1 MKREGSCHCQSVK
14 FSLQSKHLYPFN
26 IYYCSI
32 CRRTAGSL
40 GYAINLPSYADIL
53 EIQGKQHLS
62 IYQTKLINEKT
73 KEVTESPSQRNLCK
87 VCGSRLWAWDPKWP
101 EPLHPQAGAIDTELP
116 STAEHTNLMLDS

>member
-1 MKREGSCHCQSVK
+1 MKFEGSCHCQSVK

-62 IYQTKLINEKT
+62 IHQTKLINEKT
-73 KEVTESPSQRNLCK
+73 KEVTESPSQRN
-87 VCGSRLWAWDPKWP
+87 
-101 EPLHPQAGAIDTELP
+101 
-116 STAEHTNLMLDS
+116 